1 MALVAERW
9 YVALIAESC
18 RMEFPVGFLNAP
30 NFFFQEQSLPVTV
43 CISVLPLC
51 NLKSNYHN
59 PHGIPR
65 LSLNFASCTR
75 YFFVLYDAFVPVTL
89 VHFIHTR
96 RIPLPYT

>member
-18 RMEFPVGFLNAP
+18 RMEFPVGFFNAP

-51 NLKSNYHN
+51 NLKSNCHN

-65 LSLNFASCTR
+65 LSLN
-75 YFFVLYDAFVPVTL
+75 
-89 VHFIHTR
+89 
-96 RIPLPYT
+96 LPYVYVPGTFSYYIMPLYK